1 MVRERLR
8 HGLPGISVLILAL
21 VALGGIVW
29 LFGSSV
35 PTDERSASPG
45 GVLTALGLLP
55 LWVLL
60 MKGFFMV
67 APNEAKVLQLFG
79 DYAAADFE
87 GLQDQNHGFI
97 VTYHA
102 SSMLV

>member
-8 HGLPGISVLILAL
+8 HGLPGIPVLILAL

-35 PTDERSASPG
+35 PTRERLASPA

-79 DYAAADFE
+79 D
-87 GLQDQNHGFI
+87 
-97 VTYHA
+97 
-102 SSMLV
+102 